1 MSEINEFEGWRVPP
15 EFVSDG
21 CTWAP
26 DKLLRVDLKPA
37 CVWHD
42 WARRQLVPFTDMTI
56 EEADA
61 HFYRYLI
68 KQGLWRP
75 VGRVYWN
82 MVKFARRFYKSRM
95 PQQNVRRQYYV
106 RDFWKN

>member
-61 HFYRYLI
+61 PLLQVSYQART
-68 KQGLWRP
+68 
-75 VGRVYWN
+75 VA
-82 MVKFARRFYKSRM
+82 ARRQSVLEYGE
-95 PQQNVRRQYYV
+95 VRQTLLQKPNATAKRSTPV
-106 RDFWKN
+106 LCT